1 MAGNWNYEGGQQL
14 SGQIHEYGSAQ
25 MRSEDYRSKAA
36 ACLLAAESLKEPNV
50 RARCLAM
57 AQAWN
62 RLADKA
68 ERRSIREV
76 LTRNPEAA

>member
-1 MAGNWNYEGGQQL
+1 MTGNRNHKGVQQL
-14 SGQIHEYGSAQ
+14 SGKIHEYGSAQ

-50 RARCLAM
+50 RARWLAM

-62 RLADKA
+62 RLADEA
-68 ERRSIREV
+68 ERMAIRHV
-76 LTRNPEAA
+76 LSRNPEAA